1 MEDVHCTLKDIKIHQ
16 RSGPF
21 LTHLALAFSSWAY
34 VVSIKILTH
43 DDIYKYKILL
53 VCHLNV
59 KYKYFFL
66 GNWGTRGWEDCWN
79 DIESIWTGRVASSM
93 WRTQRKRRKME
104 AKNPGPSKN
113 VSRSGKIF
121 LNLYFFKF
129 FNHWSFFCHLYEI
142 KYLHWI
148 EISPIDYKIKDR
160 LNKINFWFQ

>member
-1 MEDVHCTLKDIKIHQ
+1 VEDVHCTLKDIKIHQ

-104 AKNPGPSKN
+104 AKNAGPAKN
-113 VSRSGKIF
+113 VSRSGKICTVHVKV
-121 LNLYFFKF
+121 LGLHGQKYRYNIFFHVSLV
-129 FNHWSFFCHLYEI
+129 NSI
-142 KYLHWI
+142 LHM
-148 EISPIDYKIKDR
+148 
-160 LNKINFWFQ
+160 